1 MLISFLK
8 SEFVNPEHIEP
19 VDGLYPEP
27 VYSRVPSTMR
37 KLSYIYASLVLLA
50 VSLVYSAPKKDEKL
64 ELSEV
69 QQSEDLDAR
78 LNASPLNQTKSTL
91 TYSTTLT
98 DLEEEI
104 EPTFK
109 QCLKSKMFWI
119 LYVMSSL
126 SVGKEN
132 NLLDIY
138 CSLRLLHR

>member
-8 SEFVNPEHIEP
+8 SEFVNPEHIAA
-19 VDGLYPEP
+19 VDGQYPES

-78 LNASPLNQTKSTL
+78 LNASPLN
-91 TYSTTLT
+91 
-98 DLEEEI
+98 
-104 EPTFK
+104 
-109 QCLKSKMFWI
+109 
-119 LYVMSSL
+119 
-126 SVGKEN
+126 
-132 NLLDIY
+132 
-138 CSLRLLHR
+138 

>member
-8 SEFVNPEHIEP
+8 SEFVNPEHIAP
-19 VDGLYPEP
+19 VDGLYPAS

-78 LNASPLNQTKSTL
+78 LNA
-91 TYSTTLT
+91 TTLT